1 MVEKLKLKTIKIKP
15 ETHIKLA
22 SLGKKGD
29 SFDDLIHMLIESYNK
44 KHK

>member
-1 MVEKLKLKTIKIKP
+1 MVEKLKTIKIKP

-22 SLGKKGD
+22 SLGKKWD
-29 SFDDLIHMLIESYNK
+29 SFDDLIQMLMDPYNK

>member
-1 MVEKLKLKTIKIKP
+1 MNQLKTIKIKP

-29 SFDDLIHMLIESYNK
+29 SFDGLIRMLIEFYNK
-44 KHK
+44 KNK